1 MSDKLQFVDI
11 QLSRVVGFER
21 CDKLKFV
28 GLRRIRMSVEFRPR
42 KMSEYLTSAR
52 RRKWLILLPTV
63 AIGLA
68 IAYVVFR
75 LPDIYE
81 STTLIVVTTSTLPNT
96 VVPTITEETLTRE
109 LTSISQVVTSRS
121 SLQPLMEKY
130 DLYKDERRRG
140 EPMELL
146 IDSMRKQI
154 KVEVNTSNHEI
165 TNGFNITY
173 RGRDPKSTQAVAA
186 ELASKYIDEQ
196 TKGTVNAGTSA
207 KQFIEEQ
214 VRQAREELDSIDT
227 QRLTYLQQNMNNLP
241 SQSQALVGRLT
252 ALHEGQKALIS
263 ELGRSRDMGSAYRS
277 QLADITKSYDQEIA
291 LSAENTTD
299 PKTTLAWAEL
309 VRRRSEYEGELQIL
323 LTNLREKN
331 PDVVA
336 KRHQIEDIKAQQDLM
351 INDWKTKI
359 EERKQKLIQLS
370 DPRILSLKTQ
380 IAMMDSDTQRQQK
393 MLDETNK
400 QIAELDARINA
411 IPNAEVGIEA
421 IDREYQTKK
430 LNYDSLLAQQQKV
443 VMGADAAKDQ
453 QGGGIQVVDPANL
466 PALPVA
472 PKRAVL
478 TAVGFGIGLA
488 LGLLFAGGIE
498 VRRLFTI
505 QTTEDAKH
513 YTNLPVLATIPE
525 LLTPAEARA
534 IPRRRVF
541 AMAASIAFAVVAIPT
556 LAFVLRLTH
565 VFEKFLM

>member
-1 MSDKLQFVDI
+1 MST
-11 QLSRVVGFER
+11 
-21 CDKLKFV
+21 
-28 GLRRIRMSVEFRPR
+28 EFRTR
-42 KMSEYLTSAR
+42 KIGEYFDIVR
-52 RRKWLILLPTV
+52 RRKWLIILPTLAMGF
-63 AIGLA
+63 AIS
-68 IAYVVFR
+68 YVIYR

-81 STTLIVVTTSTLPNT
+81 STTLIVVKPSTLPNS
-96 VVPTITEETLTRE
+96 VVPTIEEETLTRE
-109 LTSISQVVTSRS
+109 LASISQVVTSRS
-121 SLQPLMEKY
+121 SLQPLVEKY
-130 DLYKDERRRG
+130 DLYKDERLRG
-140 EPMELL
+140 EPMELV

-186 ELASKYIDEQ
+186 ELASRYIDEQ

-214 VRQAREELDSIDT
+214 VRQSKEELDTIDT
-227 QRLTYLQQNMNNLP
+227 QRLKYLQQNMNNLP
-241 SQSQALVGRLT
+241 SQSQALVGQLT
-252 ALHEGQKALIS
+252 ALHEGQKALIA
-263 ELGRSRDMGSAYRS
+263 ELGRSRDLATAYRS
-277 QLADITKSYDQEIA
+277 QLADITKSRDQEIA
-291 LSAENTTD
+291 LSAYDTTD
-299 PKTTLAWAEL
+299 PKTTMAWANL
-309 VRRRSEYEGELQIL
+309 ANRRSELEAELQNL
-323 LTNLREKN
+323 LTQYKEKH
-331 PDVVA
+331 PDVIA
-336 KRHQIEDIKAQQDLM
+336 KKLQLESVKRDQDQM
-351 INDWKTKI
+351 IADWKART
-359 EERKQKLIQLS
+359 EERKNKLEQLT
-370 DPRILSLKTQ
+370 DPRVLSLKTQ
-380 IAMMDSDTQRQQK
+380 ITMLDSDTERQQK
-393 MLDETNK
+393 LLDETNK

-430 LNYDSLLAQQQKV
+430 LNYDNLLTQQQKV

-466 PALPVA
+466 PERPVA

-488 LGLLFAGGIE
+488 LGLILAVGFE
-498 VRRLFTI
+498 FRRLFTI

-525 LLTPAEARA
+525 LLTPFEARA
-534 IPRRRVF
+534 IPRRKVF
-541 AMAASIAFAVVAIPT
+541 AMAASVAFAIVAIPT